1 MTKKIDKNIEQS
13 IEKCPVETALDVL
26 AGKWKILI
34 LWYLRSEKKRFN
46 ELQKLLPR
54 TTQKMLIQKLR
65 ELEEDGIVHR
75 EVYPVVPPKVEY
87 SLTKYGESLKPILK
101 QMYLWGEIHKEKF
114 EKNK

>member
-1 MTKKIDKNIEQS
+1 MLKKVDEKI

-34 LWYLRSEKKRFN
+34 LWYLRSETKRFN

-65 ELEEDGIVHR
+65 ELENDGIIER
-75 EVYPVVPPKVEY
+75 KVYPVVPPKVEY
-87 SLTKYGESLKPILK
+87 SLTEYGTTLKPILK
-101 QMYLWGEIHKEKF
+101 QLYLWGEVHKNQK
-114 EKNK
+114 

>member
-1 MTKKIDKNIEQS
+1 MNKEIKSKV
-13 IEKCPVETALDVL
+13 IEKCPVETAIDVL

-34 LWYLRSEKKRFN
+34 LWYLRSETKRFN

-87 SLTKYGESLKPILK
+87 SLTKYGETLKPILK
-101 QMYLWGEIHKEKF
+101 QLYLWGEIHKKRD
-114 EKNK
+114 

>member
-1 MTKKIDKNIEQS
+1 MMKKLDKNLK
-13 IEKCPVETALDVL
+13 IEKCPVETSIDVL

-34 LWYLRSEKKRFN
+34 LWYIRSETKRFS

-75 EVYPVVPPKVEY
+75 KVYPVVPPKVEY
-87 SLTKYGESLKPILK
+87 SLTEYGQTLKPILK
-101 QMYLWGEIHKEKF
+101 QLYLWGEEHKKR
-114 EKNK
+114 